1 MYKPDSAIRH
11 FGSAHIYSLSFSSLD
26 NLHHLLHIPIQ
37 AMLSAFSTKLRHT
50 DKSSHFSLVE
60 LPAMMI
66 GERCYSAVAVVLT
79 VCIKYSVW
87 NSVLSTRTDAN
98 EFGFFGFWV
107 PALNIILILETNS
120 NEVVI

>member
-1 MYKPDSAIRH
+1 
-11 FGSAHIYSLSFSSLD
+11 
-26 NLHHLLHIPIQ
+26 
-37 AMLSAFSTKLRHT
+37 MLSAFSTKLRHS